1 MRIKLYKILSL
12 FFVIG
17 MIVIIDP
24 SGIDAQGE
32 LTAEDDE
39 NKKTKQKKLKSLV
52 EAERLNQQLEEF
64 KKMIIDIEKEK
75 TKNTREKI

>member
-32 LTAEDDE
+32 LIAEDDE